1 MTIAA
6 IVRGD
11 SPIVAPDPATPLEVG
26 DRLVVIGRPEDLST
40 FLSVVV
46 T

>member
-6 IVRGD
+6 IVRGEA
-11 SPIVAPDPATPLEVG
+11 SLVAPDPTTALEVG
-26 DRLVVIGRPEDLST
+26 DRLVVIGRPEDMPT
-40 FLSVVV
+40 FLRSVV